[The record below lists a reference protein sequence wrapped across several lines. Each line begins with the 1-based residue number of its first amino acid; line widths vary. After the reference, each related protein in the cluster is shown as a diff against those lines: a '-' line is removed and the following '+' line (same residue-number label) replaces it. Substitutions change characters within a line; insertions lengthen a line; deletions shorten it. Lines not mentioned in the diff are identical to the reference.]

1 MRDSGYGSLTMEE
14 LVNARDH
21 GVTPEYV
28 RELGE
33 AGHRKLPLQQLIR
46 VRDHGVGGGLR
57 ARHAAAR
64 VSRCRSTSWFVR
76 AITA

>member
-1 MRDSGYGSLTMEE
+1 MRDSGYASLTMVE

-46 VRDHGVGGGLR
+46 VRDHGVGEYARDMRQLGFAVPIDELVR
-57 ARHAAAR
+57 AR
-64 VSRCRSTSWFVR
+64 
-76 AITA
+76 ITA

>member
-1 MRDSGYGSLTMEE
+1 MRDSGYASLTMEE

-21 GVTPEYV
+21 GVTPEHV

-46 VRDHGVGGGLR
+46 VRDHGVGGIR
-57 ARHAAAR
+57 ATCGSS
-64 VSRCRSTSWFVR
+64 VSRCRSTSSFVR